1 MASGYLGRSADT
13 PAEGKDGKV
22 QCCAI
27 ESRNTATYTGTRRF
41 SRRFPTAD
49 KTHFRHVRGLTI
61 GSIGIGTYLG
71 SKSPRV
77 DHKARAAIISAVVNG
92 CNLIDTARNYRGGRS
107 EIVVGGAI
115 RAISAAGI
123 AERNELIVCSK
134 AGYAFEQDARVRQF
148 SASTVDANVL
158 SPAFLSSE
166 IALSLER
173 TGLDA
178 IDIYL
183 LHNPELH
190 LPKLGPRKFYRT
202 LTSCFEILE
211 RSANDKKLGMYGLAC
226 WSAFDHDA
234 PMLIDMS
241 NVMRAAR
248 LAGGNARDNFGAIE
262 TPLNW
267 VYRNPVV
274 APENRSLLK
283 VCHENNLVLIGS
295 SSLLGG
301 KLAQLPSELGTAIPG
316 TFSDAQRSIQFA
328 RSIPGVS
335 ATLVGMNRKDHIE
348 ENLQL
353 RQIPVLRKSL
363 VRRLTSALDSV

>member
-1 MASGYLGRSADT
+1 MASRYLKRSAD
-13 PAEGKDGKV
+13 ASMEGGDAVV

-27 ESRNTATYTGTRRF
+27 ESRNAATYAGTRRF
-41 SRRFPTAD
+41 AKRFPTAD
-49 KTHFRHVRGLTI
+49 RTHFRHVRGLTI

-71 SKSPRV
+71 SMSPRF
-77 DHKARAAIISAVVNG
+77 DHRARAAIISAVANG
-92 CNLIDTARNYRGGRS
+92 CNLIDTARHYRGGRS
-107 EIVVGGAI
+107 EIVVGDAI
-115 RAISAAGI
+115 RALSAAGI

-134 AGYAFEQDARVRQF
+134 AGYILEQNACARQF

>member
-1 MASGYLGRSADT
+1 M
-13 PAEGKDGKV
+13 
-22 QCCAI
+22 
-27 ESRNTATYTGTRRF
+27 
-41 SRRFPTAD
+41 
-49 KTHFRHVRGLTI
+49 
-61 GSIGIGTYLG
+61 
-71 SKSPRV
+71 SPRF
-77 DHKARAAIISAVVNG
+77 DHRARAAIISAVANG
-92 CNLIDTARNYRGGRS
+92 CNLIDTARHYRGGRS
-107 EIVVGGAI
+107 EIVVGDAI
-115 RAISAAGI
+115 RALSAAGI

>member
-1 MASGYLGRSADT
+1 MASGYLKRSADT
-13 PAEGKDGKV
+13 SLEWRDGKV
-22 QCCAI
+22 RCRAI
-27 ESRNTATYTGTRRF
+27 ESRDAATYAGTRQF
-41 SRRFPTAD
+41 AKRFPTAD
-49 KTHFRHVRGLTI
+49 RTHFRHARGLTI

-71 SKSPRV
+71 SVSPRF
-77 DHKARAAIISAVVNG
+77 DHRARAAIISAVANG

-107 EIVVGGAI
+107 EIVVGDAI
-115 RAISAAGI
+115 RALSAAGI

-134 AGYAFEQDARVRQF
+134 AGYVFEKDARVRPF

-183 LHNPELH
+183 VHNPEVH
-190 LPKLGPRKFYRT
+190 LPKLGRRKFYRT
-202 LTSCFEILE
+202 LASCFEILE
-211 RSANDKKLGMYGLAC
+211 RYVNDKKLGMYGLAC
-226 WSAFDHDA
+226 WSAFDHDT
-234 PMLIDMS
+234 PMLIDIS
-241 NVMRAAR
+241 HVMRAAR
-248 LAGGNARDNFGAIE
+248 LAGGNTRDNFGAIE

-274 APENRSLLK
+274 APANRSLPK
-283 VCHENNLVLIGS
+283 VCHENNLILIGS

-301 KLAQLPSELGTAIPG
+301 KLARLPSELGKAIPG
-316 TFSDAQRSIQFA
+316 TLSDAQRSIQFA
-328 RSIPGVS
+328 RSIPGVA

-348 ENLQL
+348 ENLRL
-353 RQIPVLRKSL
+353 RQVPVLRKSL
-363 VRRLTSALDSV
+363 MQRLTSALDSV

>member
-134 AGYAFEQDARVRQF
+134 AGYILEQNACARQF

-190 LPKLGPRKFYRT
+190 LPKLGKRKFYRT

-211 RSANDKKLGMYGLAC
+211 RHVHDKKLGMYGLAC
-226 WSAFDHDA
+226 WSAFGKNA
-234 PMLIDMS
+234 PMLIDIS
-241 NVMRAAR
+241 KVMRGAR
-248 LAGGNARDNFGAIE
+248 VAGGNTRNNFGAIE

-274 APENRSLLK
+274 APAQRSLSK
-283 VCHENNLVLIGS
+283 VCRENNLILIGS
-295 SSLLGG
+295 SALLGG
-301 KLAQLPSELGTAIPG
+301 QLVRLPSELGTSIPG
-316 TFSDAQRSIQFA
+316 MLSDAQRSIQFA

-335 ATLVGMNRKDHIE
+335 ATLVGMTHKNHIE
-348 ENLQL
+348 DNLRL
-353 RQIPVLRKSL
+353 RQIPMLRKSL
-363 VRRLTSALDSV
+363 VQRLISALDTV